1 MTRYAFLLCGLLCLL
16 LSGLSACGKIE
27 LPETDSGQNT
37 KPPQGGDQSGDD
49 NGGGDNNQGTETQGD
64 TMSVAAMLSRASVD
78 DWVRVKGYIVGYVAG
93 TTLSK
98 ARFEC
103 PPSAPNT
110 NMLIA
115 DTPAETDVARCIPIL
130 LDAKDGSR
138 EELNLYDNPELLGC
152 AIVIEGAVATY
163 FGTKGIKKMEY
174 YRLLDGNDTPDN
186 PDNPDNPDKPD
197 NPDNPDNPDDPDTL
211 PDLPI
216 IDDNPDVIDGRS
228 PRLDR

>member
-37 KPPQGGDQSGDD
+37 QPPQGGDQSGDQS
-49 NGGGDNNQGTETQGD
+49 GGDNGQDTETQGD

-174 YRLLDGNDTPDN
+174 YSLLDGNDTPDN
-186 PDNPDNPDKPD
+186 PDNPDKPD
-197 NPDNPDNPDDPDTL
+197 NPDDPDDPDTL

>member
-37 KPPQGGDQSGDD
+37 KPPQGGDQSGDQS
-49 NGGGDNNQGTETQGD
+49 GGDNGQGTETQGD
-64 TMSVAAMLSRASVD
+64 TMSVAAMLNRASVD

-174 YRLLDGNDTPDN
+174 YSLLDGNDT

-197 NPDNPDNPDDPDTL
+197 NPDNPDNPDTL

>member
-1 MTRYAFLLCGLLCLL
+1 MTRYASLLCGLLCLL

-27 LPETDSGQNT
+27 LPDTDSGQNT

-49 NGGGDNNQGTETQGD
+49 NGGGDNGQGTETQSD
-64 TMSVAAMLSRASVD
+64 TMSVAAILSRASVD

-174 YRLLDGNDTPDN
+174 YSLLDGNDTPDN

-197 NPDNPDNPDDPDTL
+197 NPDTPDDPDTL

>member
-37 KPPQGGDQSGDD
+37 KPPQGGDQSGDQS
-49 NGGGDNNQGTETQGD
+49 GGDNNQGTETQGD

-174 YRLLDGNDTPDN
+174 YSLLDGNDTPDN

-197 NPDNPDNPDDPDTL
+197 NPDNPDTL

>member
-64 TMSVAAMLSRASVD
+64 TMSVAALQSQASVND
-78 DWVRVKGYIVGYVAG
+78 FVRVKGYIVGYVAG

-103 PPSAPNT
+103 PLAAPNT

-138 EELNLYDNPELLGC
+138 EELNLYDHPELLGR
-152 AIVIEGAVATY
+152 AIVIEGTVATY

-174 YRLLDGNDTPDN
+174 YSLLGNDEENPDNPEDPDN
-186 PDNPDNPDKPD
+186 PDNPDNPEKNDS
-197 NPDNPDNPDDPDTL
+197 L

-216 IDDNPDVIDGRS
+216 IDDNPDIIDGRS

>member
-49 NGGGDNNQGTETQGD
+49 NGGGDNGQGTETQGD

-174 YRLLDGNDTPDN
+174 YSLLGNDEEN

-197 NPDNPDNPDDPDTL
+197 KPDNPDNPDTPDTL

>member
-37 KPPQGGDQSGDD
+37 KPPQGGDQSGDH

-174 YRLLDGNDTPDN
+174 YSLLGNDEENPDTPDT
-186 PDNPDNPDKPD
+186 PD

>member
-1 MTRYAFLLCGLLCLL
+1 MTRYASLLCGLLCLL

-49 NGGGDNNQGTETQGD
+49 NGGGDNGQGTETQGD

-174 YRLLDGNDTPDN
+174 YSLLDGNDTPDN
-186 PDNPDNPDKPD
+186 PDNPDKPD
-197 NPDNPDNPDDPDTL
+197 SPDNPDDPDTL

>member
-37 KPPQGGDQSGDD
+37 KPPQGGDQSGDQS
-49 NGGGDNNQGTETQGD
+49 GGDNGQGTETQGD

-174 YRLLDGNDTPDN
+174 YSLLDGNDTPDN
-186 PDNPDNPDKPD
+186 PDNPDNPDQ
-197 NPDNPDNPDDPDTL
+197 PDNPDDPDTL

>member
-37 KPPQGGDQSGDD
+37 KPPQSGNQSGDD

-174 YRLLDGNDTPDN
+174 YSLLDGNDPPDN
-186 PDNPDNPDKPD
+186 PDNPDTPDA
-197 NPDNPDNPDDPDTL
+197 PDTL

>member
-49 NGGGDNNQGTETQGD
+49 NGGGDNGQGTETQGD

-174 YRLLDGNDTPDN
+174 YSLLDGNDTPDN
-186 PDNPDNPDKPD
+186 PDNPEKPD
-197 NPDNPDNPDDPDTL
+197 NPDTPDTSDTL

>member
-174 YRLLDGNDTPDN
+174 YSRLDGNDTPDN
-186 PDNPDNPDKPD
+186 PDNPDNPDK
-197 NPDNPDNPDDPDTL
+197 PDNPDNPDDPDTL